1 MLFRKKYMVKFKLV
15 FDTKVKHT
23 LSILQIY
30 WKYTFKV
37 YLKYTSSI
45 LKAYFKYASSIFQVY
60 FKYTSSILQVY
71 FNLLNYRRR
80 SILQVYIISTKE
92 MYLKHIC
99 EVKSAF

>member
-1 MLFRKKYMVKFKLV
+1 MVKFKLV

-30 WKYTFKV
+30 WKYTSK
-37 YLKYTSSI
+37 
-45 LKAYFKYASSIFQVY
+45 VY
-60 FKYTSSILQVY
+60 FKYTSSIVEAYFKYASSYFEYTSSVLQVY

-92 MYLKHIC
+92 MHLKHIC
-99 EVKSAF
+99 EIKSAF